1 VRQNVGTRAEPAEST
16 GAFFAVRA
24 ARAQL
29 LAAKIAGLLPASAR
43 SALSLFVDIEV
54 AELRTH
60 LSAVSAPGFFMSLL
74 SLSTVAP
81 VAALSLSGVALGLL
95 ALGPLGVRLEWWPYG
110 FGLYRLMPISGFVAA
125 AAIGLSVLTLS
136 LAWSRLQLRSLVMLS
151 VAVVLG
157 AALVYVPAQYAF
169 RRNHLPAIHDI
180 TTDTDNPPK
189 FSAVLA
195 ARASEHASSVED
207 RRPQLAQLQK
217 AAYPDVLPVLS
228 AASVQGAFQEALR
241 VAKAMPG
248 WTIVAADAAAGRI
261 EASEQSRWFRFTD
274 DMVIRI
280 VADEVGSRIDMRS
293 TSRQGTSDYGVNGAR
308 IRAYMQALRKRL
320 Q

>member
-1 VRQNVGTRAEPAEST
+1 MSAGWAMHAQDKGSFLVFGRPRAIACSEN
-16 GAFFAVRA
+16 
-24 ARAQL
+24 
-29 LAAKIAGLLPASAR
+29 AGLLLLSAL

-54 AELRTH
+54 SDRRTH
-60 LSAVSAPGFFMSLL
+60 LSAVSASGFFMSLL
-74 SLSTVAP
+74 SLSAVAP
-81 VAALSLSGVALGLL
+81 VAALSISGVALGVL
-95 ALGPLGVRLEWWPYG
+95 ALAPLGVRLEWWPYG
-110 FGLYRLMPISGFVAA
+110 FGLYRLMPISAFVAA
-125 AAIGLSVLTLS
+125 GAIGLSVLTLA

-151 VAVVLG
+151 VALVVG
-157 AALVYVPAQYAF
+157 AALVYLPAQYAF

-195 ARASEHASSVED
+195 ARASEHASSVDD

-217 AAYPDVLPVLS
+217 AAYPDVLPVLTT
-228 AASVQGAFQEALR
+228 AGVHRAFQEALR

-248 WTIVAADAAAGRI
+248 WTIVAVDAAAGRI

-274 DMVIRI
+274 DIVIRV

>member
-1 VRQNVGTRAEPAEST
+1 M
-16 GAFFAVRA
+16 
-24 ARAQL
+24 
-29 LAAKIAGLLPASAR
+29 
-43 SALSLFVDIEV
+43 SLF
-54 AELRTH
+54 
-60 LSAVSAPGFFMSLL
+60 
-74 SLSTVAP
+74 SLSTAAP

-95 ALGPLGVRLEWWPYG
+95 ALAPLGVRLEWWRYG

-125 AAIGLSVLTLS
+125 GAIGLSLVTLA
-136 LAWSRLQLRSLVMLS
+136 LAWSRLQRRSLVMLA
-151 VAVVLG
+151 VALVMG
-157 AALVYVPAQYAF
+157 SALVYLPAQYAW
-169 RRNHLPAIHDI
+169 RRHRLPAIHDI
-180 TTDTDNPPK
+180 TTDPDHPPK

-195 ARASEHASSVED
+195 ARASEHVSSVDD

-217 AAYPDVLPVLS
+217 AAYPDLQPVLTT
-228 AASVQGAFQEALR
+228 ASVPRAFQEALS

-248 WTIVAADAAAGRI
+248 WTMVAVDAAAGRI

-274 DMVIRI
+274 DIVIRV